1 MPQLKILVQPILL
14 SLIVLCV
21 LGIVRALLVND
32 PLSEGQ
38 TVEKIQSNKARVALP
53 IKGIHENNEA
63 NSTAKTQEIPLD
75 GQIGS
80 LPKERLRRELMPQS
94 EGYSTSDDAE
104 NRNGP
109 PSDPSSKSAE
119 FVPFVPVENLTGPPI
134 IESELRTLPQAKLIY
149 NTTGPLPLSKAGND

>member
-1 MPQLKILVQPILL
+1 MSQKNLVN
-14 SLIVLCV
+14 LIVFGLCV
-21 LGIVRALLVND
+21 LCIFGAVHTLLFND
-32 PLSEGQ
+32 RVSEAQ

-63 NSTAKTQEIPLD
+63 TSTAKTQDIPLD
-75 GQIGS
+75 RQIDS

-149 NTTGPLPLSKAGND
+149 NTTGPLPLRKARND

>member
-1 MPQLKILVQPILL
+1 MSQKNLVN
-14 SLIVLCV
+14 LIVFGLCV
-21 LGIVRALLVND
+21 LCIFGTVHTLLFND
-32 PLSEGQ
+32 RVSEAQ

-119 FVPFVPVENLTGPPI
+119 FVPFVPVENLTSPPI